1 MMTFKGFYL
10 GGSNSAKAP
19 PRASTSFKTPK
30 RRNEILDRIAKLKAA
45 KRRSAL
51 RGFDNTAYSFDQ
63 ARSQLYRLTFLA
75 ASI

>member
-10 GGSNSAKAP
+10 EGSNRAKAP

-45 KRRSAL
+45 KRRSA
-51 RGFDNTAYSFDQ
+51 Q
-63 ARSQLYRLTFLA
+63 
-75 ASI
+75 